1 MMNRIDSLLAGI
13 KEAEQ
18 LVESFKRH
26 KLSNVESIRELLD
39 KLELKLDEIEKDIG
53 EMKNAQQS

>member
-1 MMNRIDSLLAGI
+1 MNRIDSLLAGI